1 MQKPCD
7 IHVVT
12 LRQKV
17 IVAPRSV
24 LGMLW
29 LQMHFTDEEWK
40 ALSEGSF
47 LMERHNASEMVM
59 DAQEAELIV
68 TFD

>member
-1 MQKPCD
+1 MTTEPD

-29 LQMHFTDEEWK
+29 LQLHFTDEEWK

-47 LMERHNASEMVM
+47 LMDRHNAAEMVM
-59 DAQEAELIV
+59 DAQEAELRIS
-68 TFD
+68 FE